1 MLLAVGEHVLDNL
14 EPRCARM
21 ATGLAGGVGD
31 TQQEMCGALSGGVLV
46 IGGLFGRESLNQ
58 DDLPALDLA
67 KRYRKRFLDELGTTQ
82 CARLRETV
90 VYAPGGLG
98 SCASLVERAAS
109 ILLEL
114 LAETVR
120 TRQEIGSNP

>member
-58 DDLPALDLA
+58 DDLPALSLA
-67 KRYRKRFLDELGTTQ
+67 KRYRKRFLAELGATQ
-82 CARLRETV
+82 CARLREMV
-90 VYAPGGLG
+90 HAPGGLG

>member
-1 MLLAVGEHVLDNL
+1 MLLTVGEHVMDDL
-14 EPRCARM
+14 EPRCVRM

-46 IGGLFGRESLNQ
+46 IGGLLGRTSLSQ
-58 DDLPALDLA
+58 SAQAALMHA
-67 KRYRKRFLDELGTTQ
+67 TRYRQRFMAEFGDTQ

-90 VYAPGGLG
+90 VHVPGGLG
-98 SCASLVERAAS
+98 SCAALVERAAT

-114 LAETVR
+114 LMED
-120 TRQEIGSNP
+120 E